1 MADRRLPYYAE
12 AESNTF
18 LDAEDVRVDS
28 DGKEVVRQRVVDAGV
43 VAAINTL
50 LTRLQAIDANTDT
63 LEALLAG
70 TLAADVT
77 DRAARLLGHVIV
89 DAAPNVSGSV
99 AVTNHPS
106 DFPDATG
113 QTTLASILAK
123 LTSDPAT
130 DAKLETLRV
139 LLAGTLT
146 VQQAA
151 ALPTGTNNIG
161 YTSPGVAQKVGQGR
175 VNLAGTGRITLNVAG
190 NLRIVAQNPAESAKT
205 ISIVR
210 IAGLTTGTGWA
221 SIVLNPTTGV
231 PSTAARP
238 ILNAVAGGGIPSL
251 LTLRADTSTTVPL
264 GGGIDT
270 GLVLGMP
277 GNERVSLDLPPIIL
291 TPGVTLG
298 INIPFT
304 GAADAAM
311 SIYWIED

>member
-18 LDAEDVRVDS
+18 LDAEDVRVDG

-43 VAAINTL
+43 VAAVNTL
-50 LTRLQAIDANTDT
+50 LADRATDT
-63 LEALLAG
+63 
-70 TLAADVT
+70 
-77 DRAARLLGHVIV
+77 
-89 DAAPNVSGSV
+89 
-99 AVTNHPS
+99 
-106 DFPDATG
+106 
-113 QTTLASILAK
+113 
-123 LTSDPAT
+123 
-130 DAKLETLRV
+130 KLETLRA

-146 VQQAA
+146 VQQGA

-190 NLRIVAQNPAESAKT
+190 NLRIVVANPAGSART
-205 ISIVR
+205 MSIVR
-210 IAGLTTGTGWA
+210 LAGLTTGTGWA
-221 SIVLNPTTGV
+221 SILLNPTTGV
-231 PSTAARP
+231 PATAARP

-251 LTLRADTSTTVPL
+251 LTLRADTSATVPL

-277 GNERVSLDLPPIIL
+277 GSERVSLDLPPIIL
-291 TPGVTLG
+291 TAGVTLG

-304 GAADAAM
+304 GAADAAL